1 MRWFGCQYSLVI
13 KLQPADCYLNTE
25 CCLEDVGAA
34 SLALLYGNKILLLAT
49 HSQSHSGVF
58 LYPYE
63 PRNSEELILKNKQ
76 SCLQGLYLEE

>member
-13 KLQPADCYLNTE
+13 KLQPADCYLNRE